1 MIKYMYLCINGRS
14 NIIFSDYR
22 RLLNTN
28 KQLLKKYELVL
39 FIPMFNSLA
48 QNTNI
53 SVPDLTN
60 FILCGLA

>member
-1 MIKYMYLCINGRS
+1 MYLCINGRS
-14 NIIFSDYR
+14 NIIFPDYR

-39 FIPMFNSLA
+39 FIPMFNALA
-48 QNTNI
+48 QNTNT